1 MHGGFVK
8 TALPLF
14 VILAMFVALPAVA
27 QNVELSGT
35 WSGNWMPKG
44 GVWTAVTV
52 QLVQEDAGKLTG
64 KFLTPAPMEFKKVT
78 FDAKTGKILVEAIDA
93 ASGKNY
99 KLDAKFQ
106 GTELKGT
113 LAANE
118 TTGELLLIKWTYV
131 PR

>member
-1 MHGGFVK
+1 VK
-8 TALPLF
+8 ATLLISVILVLF
-14 VILAMFVALPAVA
+14 VAMPAAA
-27 QNVELSGT
+27 QTVDLNGT
-35 WSGNWMPKG
+35 WSGNWMPQG

-52 QLVQEDAGKLTG
+52 QLVEESPGKLTG
-64 KFLTPAPMEFKKVT
+64 KFLTPAAMDFKKVT
-78 FDAKTGKILVEAIDA
+78 FDAKTGKILVEATDA
-93 ASGKNY
+93 TSGKNY

-106 GTELKGT
+106 RTELKGT

>member
-1 MHGGFVK
+1 MKATLSIF
-8 TALPLF
+8 A
-14 VILAMFVALPAVA
+14 ILAIFVALPAA
-27 QNVELSGT
+27 AETVELSGT
-35 WSGNWMPKG
+35 WSGNWVTQG
-44 GVWTAVTV
+44 GVWNAVTV
-52 QLVQEDAGKLTG
+52 QFAQQDSGKLTG

-78 FDAKTGKILVEAIDA
+78 FDPKTGKILLEAVDE

-113 LAANE
+113 LTANE
-118 TTGELLLIKWTYV
+118 MTGELLLIKWTYV